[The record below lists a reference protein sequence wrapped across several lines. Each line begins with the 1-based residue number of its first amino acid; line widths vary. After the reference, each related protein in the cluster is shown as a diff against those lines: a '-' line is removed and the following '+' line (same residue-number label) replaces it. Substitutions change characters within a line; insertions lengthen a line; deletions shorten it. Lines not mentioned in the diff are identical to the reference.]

1 MPAQILH
8 RGATVLCSHP
18 PGRAT
23 PVSTFPRVR
32 LAGQDVVTLPNQYS
46 IAGCALSGT
55 NSPPCATG
63 QWTSGARRVTAGGA
77 PVAIFSG
84 QSTCVPHGTPMSPTN
99 AQTRV
104 LAT

>member
-8 RGATVLCSHP
+8 KGASVNCSHI

-23 PVSTFPRVR
+23 PQSTFSRVKVD
-32 LAGQDVVTLPNQYS
+32 GHEVVTLLDVYS
-46 IAGCALSGT
+46 IDACPL
-55 NSPPCATG
+55 NSPCATG
-63 QWTSGARRVTAGGA
+63 AWISGSTKVSAGGS

-84 QSTCVPHGTPMSPTN
+84 QSTCVPTGNPMVPMS

-104 LAT
+104 FAT